1 MCEVDL
7 EDGQRKEEWQSTQEN
22 RLVLRGAAG
31 APPSLRHR
39 MWMQRGLVCVCVGV
53 CVLVCVC
60 VLVGCV
66 CVLVCV
72 CVFVVCVCWC
82 VCVCVCVLVC
92 GVCVCVG
99 VCVCWC
105 VWRRRREAAEEA
117 EKPGIQNQKQEPHTK
132 MWGKTLS
139 TSALKLFKTVSTLV
153 ETCSLP
159 RTVSKLLSDLSLTQK
174 MVSTNCPFQHRMLL
188 VPLALC

>member
-53 CVLVCVC
+53 CVC

-66 CVLVCV
+66 CVCWCV
-72 CVFVVCVCWC
+72 CVFVVCVCVG
-82 VCVCVCVLVC
+82 VCVYVCVLVC
-92 GVCVCVG
+92 GVCVCVCVG
-99 VCVCWC
+99 VCVLVC
-105 VWRRRREAAEEA
+105 VCVVEEA
-117 EKPGIQNQKQEPHTK
+117 GGGGGGGGETRDTESKTRTPHK
-132 MWGKTLS
+132 DVGKTLS

-174 MVSTNCPFQHRMLL
+174 MVSTNYPFQHRMLL

>member
-39 MWMQRGLVCVCVGV
+39 MWMQRGLVCVCWCVCMCVCVGLWCVCVCVGV
-53 CVLVCVC
+53 CVLVCV
-60 VLVGCV
+60 
-66 CVLVCV
+66 
-72 CVFVVCVCWC
+72 
-82 VCVCVCVLVC
+82 
-92 GVCVCVG
+92 
-99 VCVCWC
+99 
-105 VWRRRREAAEEA
+105 EEEA
-117 EKPGIQNQKQEPHTK
+117 GGGGGGGETRDTESKTRTPHK
-132 MWGKTLS
+132 DVGKTLS

-159 RTVSKLLSDLSLTQK
+159 RTVAKLLSDLSFTQK
-174 MVSTNCPFQHRMLL
+174 MVSTNYPFQHRMLL

>member
-1 MCEVDL
+1 MAIYTGEQAGPTWCRWSSSLSEASHVDA
-7 EDGQRKEEWQSTQEN
+7 K
-22 RLVLRGAAG
+22 
-31 APPSLRHR
+31 
-39 MWMQRGLVCVCVGV
+39 GLGV
-53 CVLVCVC
+53 WVLVCVC
-60 VLVGCV
+60 M
-66 CVLVCV
+66 
-72 CVFVVCVCWC
+72 
-82 VCVCVCVLVC
+82 CVCVLVC
-92 GVCVCVG
+92 GVCVYVL

>member
-39 MWMQRGLVCVCVGV
+39 MWMQRGLVCVC
-53 CVLVCVC
+53 
-60 VLVGCV
+60 
-66 CVLVCV
+66 
-72 CVFVVCVCWC
+72 WC

-92 GVCVCVG
+92 GVCVYVL

>member
-53 CVLVCVC
+53 CVCMCVC
-60 VLVGCV
+60 VGL
-66 CVLVCV
+66 
-72 CVFVVCVCWC
+72 WC
-82 VCVCVCVLVC
+82 
-92 GVCVCVG
+92 VCVCVG

>member
-53 CVLVCVC
+53 CV
-60 VLVGCV
+60 
-66 CVLVCV
+66 
-72 CVFVVCVCWC
+72 
-82 VCVCVCVLVC
+82 CVCVLVC
-92 GVCVCVG
+92 GVCVYVL

>member
-53 CVLVCVC
+53 CVCWW
-60 VLVGCV
+60 GV

-72 CVFVVCVCWC
+72 FV
-82 VCVCVCVLVC
+82 
-92 GVCVCVG
+92 VCVCVG
-99 VCVCWC
+99 VCVCMCVCVGLWC
-105 VWRRRREAAEEA
+105 VCVCVGVCVLVCVEEEA
-117 EKPGIQNQKQEPHTK
+117 GGGGGGGETRDTESKTRTPHK
-132 MWGKTLS
+132 DVGKTLS

-174 MVSTNCPFQHRMLL
+174 MVSTNYPFQHRMLL

>member
-39 MWMQRGLVCVCVGV
+39 MWMQRGLVCVCV
-53 CVLVCVC
+53 
-60 VLVGCV
+60 
-66 CVLVCV
+66 
-72 CVFVVCVCWC
+72 CWC
-82 VCVCVCVLVC
+82 VCVCVG

-99 VCVCWC
+99 VCVCLWC
-105 VWRRRREAAEEA
+105 VCVLVCVCMCVCVCWFVVCVCMCWCVCVLVCVEEEA
-117 EKPGIQNQKQEPHTK
+117 GGGGGGGETRDTESKTRTPHK
-132 MWGKTLS
+132 DVGKTLS

>member
-60 VLVGCV
+60 WWGVCVCVGVCVCLWCV

-72 CVFVVCVCWC
+72 Y
-82 VCVCVCVLVC
+82 VCVLVC
-92 GVCVCVG
+92 GVCVYVL